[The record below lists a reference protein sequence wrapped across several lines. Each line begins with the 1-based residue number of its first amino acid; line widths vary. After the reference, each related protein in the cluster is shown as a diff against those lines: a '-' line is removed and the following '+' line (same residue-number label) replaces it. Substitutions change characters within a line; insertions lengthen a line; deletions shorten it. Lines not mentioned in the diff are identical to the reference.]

1 MYTQTKANFKR
12 EIKGFPPFFSFD
24 SGHGKYTC
32 YKTDFWFQ
40 ISLKG
45 EKELYKYCGR
55 LDMQVLLVNA
65 ESAGYITHDQTLSV
79 QNIVM
84 PDVILIDRT
93 GSDSYYSS
101 LDELL
106 AANNLVVESVNQ
118 YNHVYFTDKN
128 YVAYTPFV

>member
-1 MYTQTKANFKR
+1 MYNQTKANFKR

-24 SGHGKYTC
+24 SDHGKYTC

-40 ISLKG
+40 ISLEGKTTT
-45 EKELYKYCGR
+45 YKYCGK
-55 LDMQVLLVNA
+55 LDMQKFLVHAKN
-65 ESAGYITHDQTLSV
+65 AGYITHDQILSV

-84 PDVILIDRT
+84 PDTILIDLT

-106 AANNLVVESVNQ
+106 AANNLVVESITEFNLVM
-118 YNHVYFTDKN
+118 FTDQN
-128 YVAYTPFV
+128 FIAHTPFV